1 MEYVQQF
8 LIQQLSNSV
17 LSTLLGLI
25 LSALGIILAVYYGN
39 KVTHKKILYRI
50 LVKQNSFIV
59 AFWNASGPAIKKE
72 DIYYMRLHCSENAKV
87 KVVYSSDNEIPLEI
101 TSVTES
107 SNNHNMEFNF
117 LLKRQGY
124 LIEVTDV
131 ESVSITGRLRAETKE
146 SVMNAKKEDVKNVI
160 VGLRKSAFLI
170 ACGLVIVKLSKDDA
184 MTFGL
189 ALSAYCAQ
197 IFSALSIASFIVNQ
211 SMPPSIK
218 KEFNEYIKS
227 GYTEIG

>member
-8 LIQQLSNSV
+8 LSNSV
-17 LSTLLGLI
+17 LSTLIGLI

-87 KVVYSSDNEIPLEI
+87 KVVYSCDNEIPLEI

-124 LIEVTDV
+124 LIEVTDA

-146 SVMNAKKEDVKNVI
+146 SVMKAIKEDENEKNVI
-160 VGLRKSAFLI
+160 AGLMKSAFFI
-170 ACGLVIVKLSKDDA
+170 ACNLVLAKLAQDNA
-184 MTFGL
+184 IIFGL

-197 IFSALSIASFIVNQ
+197 LFSALSIGSLIANQ
-211 SMPPSIK
+211 SMPKSIK

>member
-8 LIQQLSNSV
+8 LSNSV
-17 LSTLLGLI
+17 LSTLIGLI

-50 LVKQNSFIV
+50 LVRQNSFIV

-87 KVVYSSDNEIPLEI
+87 KVVYSCDNEIPLEI

-146 SVMNAKKEDVKNVI
+146 SVMNAIKIEEDEKNVI
-160 VGLRKSAFLI
+160 AGLMKSAFLI
-170 ACGLVIVKLSKDDA
+170 ACYLAIAKLSTDNA
-184 MTFGL
+184 ITFGL

-197 IFSALSIASFIVNQ
+197 LFSALSIVSFIANQ
-211 SMPPSIK
+211 SMPKSIK